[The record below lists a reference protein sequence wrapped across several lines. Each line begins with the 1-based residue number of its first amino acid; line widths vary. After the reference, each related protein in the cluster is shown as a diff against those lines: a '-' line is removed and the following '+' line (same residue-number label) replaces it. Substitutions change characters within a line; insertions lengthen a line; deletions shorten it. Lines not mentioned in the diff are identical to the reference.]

1 VSEISIAV
9 TGVAMITSPLN
20 SGVSSGKT
28 GGAPLTPVPI
38 FENIRVYGDSQRF
51 SVSMGWVWGLK
62 SNPTAPLS
70 YDHADQRFDF

>member
-1 VSEISIAV
+1 MSEISIAV

-51 SVSMGWVWGLK
+51 SVSMGRIEIQPHGTPVIR
-62 SNPTAPLS
+62 S
-70 YDHADQRFDF
+70 R